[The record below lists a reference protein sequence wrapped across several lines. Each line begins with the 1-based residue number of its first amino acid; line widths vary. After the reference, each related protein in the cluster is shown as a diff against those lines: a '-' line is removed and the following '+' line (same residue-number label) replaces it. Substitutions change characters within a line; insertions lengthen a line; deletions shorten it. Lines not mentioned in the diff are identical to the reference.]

1 MSVVSKVSSK
11 AAIAA
16 TRNLRIMN
24 TKVKIIILLSV
35 SLLAKRVAL
44 TTSEQATIT
53 LKVALE
59 QITRL

>member
-1 MSVVSKVSSK
+1 MSVASKVSSK

-44 TTSEQATIT
+44 TTSGQATIT